1 VDSTNGVILVC
12 TGPTE
17 KCHHSIAEIAGD
29 LASIA
34 PNRRAALYPIRVD
47 EFLEILGI

>member
-1 VDSTNGVILVC
+1 VNSTNGVVLVC

-34 PNRRAALYPIRVD
+34 ANRGAALNPIRVK
-47 EFLEILGI
+47 EFLEILRI